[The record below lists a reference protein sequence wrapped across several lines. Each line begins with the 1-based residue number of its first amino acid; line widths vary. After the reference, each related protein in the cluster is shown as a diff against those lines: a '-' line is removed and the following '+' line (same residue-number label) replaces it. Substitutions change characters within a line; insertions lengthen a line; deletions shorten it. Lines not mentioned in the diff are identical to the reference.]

1 MKDWN
6 KPLELCRLWAVPF
19 KSMISML
26 VGLTII
32 IVVIAIGVGLM
43 GAVEQLKIGCIA

>member
-19 KSMISML
+19 KSKISML
-26 VGLTII
+26 VGLTIV
-32 IVVIAIGVGLM
+32 VVIAIGVDLM
-43 GAVEQLKIGCIA
+43 GFVEQLKIGCIA